1 VFPVQTAPAVA
12 ECARYEEPIS
22 MPTQQNTDHIQTTHI
37 GSLPRPHGLL
47 DLMKAK
53 YAGEPYDRA
62 RLDTVITRSVA
73 DAVRKQVECGIEIVS
88 DGEFSKPGFFTYMR
102 ERFEGFEDRP
112 QLKVTKFEREVS
124 AFPDYY
130 AQYFK
135 EAMMGGAI
143 VPVRPMVCTGPVKYK
158 GEVQVA
164 VDIANLK
171 AAAQAVGV
179 PDDHVFL
186 PATAP
191 AGIGSNEYYKTD
203 EEYFHALAT
212 ELNKEY
218 RAIVAA
224 GILLQV
230 DDPFLSELFVEPG
243 LDDGQKKRR
252 AEIYVEAT
260 NAALAGIPADR
271 VRFHTCYGIN
281 EGPRIHEA
289 GLADTIEYVLKV
301 DAGSFSFEAANPRHE
316 HEYHLFER
324 VKVPEGKVLCPGVI
338 THASNIVEHPELIAE
353 RLIRFARLVGR
364 ENVVAGADCGFSSQA
379 LYKTEV
385 HPTVVWEKFKAMR
398 QGADLASR
406 TLWRS

>member
-1 VFPVQTAPAVA
+1 V
-12 ECARYEEPIS
+12 PI
-22 MPTQQNTDHIQTTHI
+22 QQNSDHVQTTHI
-37 GSLPRPHGLL
+37 GSLPRPHDLL

-53 YAGEPYDRA
+53 YSGEPYDQA
-62 RLDTVITRSVA
+62 RLDAVIARSVA
-73 DAVRKQVECGIEIVS
+73 DAVRRQVECGIEIVS
-88 DGEFSKPGFFTYMR
+88 DGEFSKPGFFTYMG
-102 ERFEGFEDRP
+102 ERFDGFESRP
-112 QLKVTKFEREVS
+112 GLKATKFEREVS
-124 AFPDYY
+124 AFPEYY

-143 VPVRPMVCTGPVKYK
+143 VPVVPMVCTGPVKYK
-158 GEVQVA
+158 GEAKVQA
-164 VDIANLK
+164 DIANLK
-171 AAAQAVGV
+171 AAAQAADVA
-179 PDDHVFL
+179 DDHVFL

-191 AGIGSNEYYKTD
+191 AGIGVNEYYKTD
-203 EEYFHALAT
+203 EEYFHALAG

-230 DDPFLSELFVEPG
+230 DDPFLSEVFVEPG
-243 LDDGQKKRR
+243 LDDRQKKRR
-252 AEIYVEAT
+252 AEVYVEAT
-260 NAALAGIPADR
+260 NAALAGIAADR

-289 GLADTIEYVLKV
+289 SLADTIEYVLKV
-301 DAGSFSFEAANPRHE
+301 NAGSFSFEAANPRHE

-353 RLIRFARLVGR
+353 RLVRYAKLVGR
-364 ENVVAGADCGFSSQA
+364 DNVMAGADCGFSSQA

-398 QGADLASR
+398 QGADLASKM
-406 TLWRS
+406 LWRN